1 MSQKL
6 PVTDSQWVED
16 IFEFTE
22 DFIKSYNDESDEGY
36 FLEADVP
43 YLENLHN
50 LYKFLLFLSKR
61 MKTQKVEKIVANLND
76 KTEYIIHIR
85 NLKQKHC
92 EKAKL
97 CCMLY
102 FTIYIK
108 TDDIYKDVVEDV
120 ETKFYTSNYELGRPL
135 STEKSKKVIRLMKDE
150 LSGNIMKKFASLR
163 AKIYVYLIDDGNE
176 DKKAKRTKKFVIKT
190 NLKLENYKNCLEP
203 TELENKMNHIQ
214 KI

>member
-6 PVTDSQWVED
+6 PVTDSQCVED

-102 FTIYIK
+102 FTF
-108 TDDIYKDVVEDV
+108 T
-120 ETKFYTSNYELGRPL
+120 
-135 STEKSKKVIRLMKDE
+135 
-150 LSGNIMKKFASLR
+150 
-163 AKIYVYLIDDGNE
+163 
-176 DKKAKRTKKFVIKT
+176 
-190 NLKLENYKNCLEP
+190 
-203 TELENKMNHIQ
+203 
-214 KI
+214 